1 MDNIKQDEIL
11 KMQENLLNGI
21 KKYEK
26 LVEGF
31 DDRNSELNK
40 KLQEVLNVSSLID
53 ENKKETI
60 QELKKQSNQMIS
72 SFRKEV
78 EQAKEEIRSTVDE
91 VNEIHEQMK
100 SDMNSFKELL
110 TEFESTIRRFD
121 SDSETT
127 EDENQIIIERDYED
141 TDTIDNL
148 WDKYYI
154 EGEPFIVVKNTW
166 RNDYCFS
173 VNSIENGYAYGNRY
187 LKGQY
192 YNNDRCNA
200 NQKDYRLYNGPSYEI
215 IREAEG
221 YNS

>member
-110 TEFESTIRRFD
+110 TEFESTIRSCGRH
-121 SDSETT
+121 
-127 EDENQIIIERDYED
+127 
-141 TDTIDNL
+141 
-148 WDKYYI
+148 
-154 EGEPFIVVKNTW
+154 
-166 RNDYCFS
+166 
-173 VNSIENGYAYGNRY
+173 
-187 LKGQY
+187 
-192 YNNDRCNA
+192 
-200 NQKDYRLYNGPSYEI
+200 
-215 IREAEG
+215 
-221 YNS
+221 